1 MDVHVEKKVKV
12 FGILLKARVKR
23 ILQNQKK
30 KILQKCI
37 KTVFNVLIS
46 IYLINR
52 CLPEWFKLNAFMRVT
67 IEKPKIELL
76 WRKCL
81 RNFN

>member
-46 IYLINR
+46 FYLINR
-52 CLPEWFKLNAFMRVT
+52 CLPE
-67 IEKPKIELL
+67 
-76 WRKCL
+76 
-81 RNFN
+81 